1 MKAKQQGL
9 IEIIRKRSDIV
20 LAVGVIGI
28 IAVLVIPIPT
38 ELLDFALAFNI
49 TFSLVVLLTTLYVT
63 KPLELSVFPGMLLVV
78 TLMRLSL
85 NVASTRLILGQ
96 AYAGEVINSF
106 GNFVVQGDYVVGFI
120 VFIILVIIQ
129 FVVITKGAG
138 RISEVAARFTLD
150 AMPGKQMAIDADLNA
165 GIIGDQ
171 DARDRREA
179 ISQEADFYGA
189 MDGASKFVRGDAIAS
204 ILITLINIIGGFVI
218 GIAMN
223 DMSLAES
230 MRTYSLL
237 SIGDGLVTQIPALLV
252 STASGIIVTRAAAT
266 TNMGSDLATQLT
278 KQPRAIL
285 VTAIVLILFGMMPGM
300 PTGTF
305 ITLGLLTGGIGL
317 VAREAIKRKSI
328 ESVQLE
334 QQENADAQVTQERTE
349 DLLKVDVLGL
359 EIGYGLIPLVD
370 TNQGGDLLSRI
381 GTIRK
386 QLATQLGIIVPPIR
400 IRDNVQ
406 LGPNQYSIKVKGIK
420 IASFELMPDH
430 LLAINPGYV
439 EDKLDGF
446 ETLDPA
452 FGLKATWII
461 PGLKETAELKG
472 FTIVE
477 PSAVIATHLTES
489 ISSSAPEIL
498 SRQDVQHLTETL
510 KEDYPALIETVIP
523 EVVPLGTLQKILQ
536 SLLSERIP
544 IRDLATIIETT
555 SDFIGAT
562 KEPEVLAEYVRISL
576 KRQITDLY
584 KDKSG
589 KIHVFTVDPAIEQQM
604 AESIQSSKQGL
615 VLGLEPSL
623 SEKLLAEI
631 GKLVEK
637 MSNSGQIQLCICSPN
652 IRLVLKKLSE
662 STYPA
667 LSVVSYNEILPDT
680 ELISIGIVRIENES

>member
-9 IEIIRKRSDIV
+9 IEIIRSRSDIV
-20 LAVGVIGI
+20 LALGVIGI

-63 KPLELSVFPGMLLVV
+63 KPLELSVFPGMLLIV

-96 AYAGEVINSF
+96 AYAGEVINAF

-165 GIIGDQ
+165 GIISDQ

-179 ISQEADFYGA
+179 ISHEADFYGA

-218 GIAMN
+218 GIAMK

-266 TNMGSDLATQLT
+266 TNMGSDLATQFT

-300 PTGTF
+300 PTATF
-305 ITLGLLTGGIGL
+305 VILGL
-317 VAREAIKRKSI
+317 VAGGVGFAARSAIKRKEI
-328 ESVQLE
+328 EADQLK
-334 QQENADAQVTQERTE
+334 QQESASAQVTEERTE
-349 DLLKVDVLGL
+349 DLLKVDILGL

-381 GTIRK
+381 GMIRK
-386 QLATQLGIIVPPIR
+386 QLATELGIIVPPVR

-406 LGPNQYSIKVKGIK
+406 LGPNQYSLKVKGIK
-420 IASFELMPDH
+420 IASYELMPDH

-439 EDKLDGF
+439 DDKLDGF
-446 ETLDPA
+446 ETVDPA

-477 PSAVIATHLTES
+477 PSAVIATHLTEVVR
-489 ISSSAPEIL
+489 SSAPEIL

-510 KEDYPALIETVIP
+510 KEDYPALVDGVIP

-544 IRDLATIIETT
+544 VRDLATIIETT
-555 SDFIGAT
+555 SDYIGAT

-584 KDKSG
+584 RDKSG

-623 SEKLLAEI
+623 SEKLLAGI
-631 GKLVEK
+631 GKLIEK

-652 IRLVLKKLSE
+652 IRLVLRKLAE
-662 STYPA
+662 SKYPA
-667 LSVVSYNEILPDT
+667 LNVVSYNEILPET

>member
-9 IEIIRKRSDIV
+9 IEILRKRSDIV
-20 LAVGVIGI
+20 LALGVIGI

-38 ELLDFALAFNI
+38 ALLDFALAFNI

-179 ISQEADFYGA
+179 ISHEADFYGA

-218 GIAMN
+218 GIAMK

-266 TNMGSDLATQLT
+266 SNMGSDLATQLT

-300 PTGTF
+300 PTATF
-305 ITLGLLTGGIGL
+305 VILGLIAGGVGFAARAAIKGQ
-317 VAREAIKRKSI
+317 AREAD
-328 ESVQLE
+328 QLK
-334 QQENADAQVTQERTE
+334 QQEKASAQVSEERTE
-349 DLLKVDVLGL
+349 DLLKVDILGL

-370 TNQGGDLLSRI
+370 ANQGGDLLSRI
-381 GTIRK
+381 GMIRK
-386 QLATQLGIIVPPIR
+386 QLATELGIIVPPVR

-406 LGPNQYSIKVKGIK
+406 LGPNQYSLKVKGIK
-420 IASFELMPDH
+420 TASYELMPDH

-446 ETLDPA
+446 ETVDPA

-477 PSAVIATHLTES
+477 PSAVIATHLTEVVR
-489 ISSSAPEIL
+489 SSAPEIL
-498 SRQDVQHLTETL
+498 SRQDVQHLTQTL
-510 KEDYPALIETVIP
+510 KDDYPALVDGVIP

-536 SLLSERIP
+536 SLLAERIP
-544 IRDLATIIETT
+544 VRDLATIIETT
-555 SDFIGAT
+555 SDYIGAT

-576 KRQITDLY
+576 RRQITDLY
-584 KDKSG
+584 RDKSG
-589 KIHVFTVDPAIEQQM
+589 KIYVFTVDPAIEQQM

-623 SEKLLAEI
+623 AEKLLAEI
-631 GKLVEK
+631 GKLIEK

-652 IRLVLKKLSE
+652 IRLVLRKLAE
-662 STYPA
+662 AKYPA
-667 LSVVSYNEILPDT
+667 LNVVSYNEILPET